1 MNIKFLLLVPIF
13 IILLGIGAY
22 IRLIL
27 SIPTAEEMDVTHE
40 IHEVLDCT
48 ELKSFPG
55 VSDKLSGITNASLG
69 YFRESDFPAKF
80 DGRGSWYGKHLTA
93 MDEPSLIA
101 DRDLESEVYRFLW
114 LRTFDH
120 PMAIRIVRSSDV
132 VTLTVVEMT
141 GAGGYEPGSI
151 LLKKTKIIEGDHWCV
166 FQKKLETAD
175 YWNLGADKRLSGND
189 GAQWVLEGVRAGRY
203 HMVDRWSPE
212 ETNFRDAC
220 LYLLEL
226 SGVDPKTSGRG
237 LY

>member
-1 MNIKFLLLVPIF
+1 MNIKFLLLIPILL
-13 IILLGIGAY
+13 ILLGIGIY

-27 SIPTAEEMDVTHE
+27 SIPTAGEMDVTHE
-40 IHEVLDCT
+40 IREVLDCT

-55 VSDKLSGITNASLG
+55 VSEKLSGIMSASLG
-69 YFRESDFPAKF
+69 YFRESNFPAKF
-80 DGRGSWYGKHLTA
+80 DGRASWYGKHLTA

-101 DRDLESEVYRFLW
+101 DRDLEGEVYRFLW

-120 PMAIRIVRSSDV
+120 PVAVRIERSSDV
-132 VTLTVVEMT
+132 VTLTVVVMS

-151 LLKKTKIIEGDHWCV
+151 LSKKTKIIEGDRWCV

-175 YWNLGADKRLSGND
+175 YWTLGVDKRLGND

-212 ETNFRDAC
+212 EPNFRDAC

-226 SGVDPKTSGRG
+226 SDIDPETSGRG